1 MKKLEVRCP
10 SCSSRGYIEVS
21 EEDIEKAARGV
32 FAVNI
37 LEGVTCEHS
46 FVAYIDKNLAV
57 RDTFIA
63 DFQLELPDMVP
74 EQTITP
80 DVSEQLEYIDVD
92 LIKLNLTASLL
103 THVIRAIFYKKKIY
117 LIFDQSYM
125 VDQVYRFIEYITLNS
140 FETDVLV
147 ISGEQYDMK
156 NFKNAIILQ
165 GNRIIKDSG
174 NILNPKTLG
183 IERSLVRK
191 FLAEY
196 EPKPSLIYL
205 QNGLQK
211 AYDLSRT
218 IVDIVKNLKKKE
230 KIYSK
235 NIIEAI
241 AADHYVNIQLTY
253 LDFLYDIVEN
263 YFEVKVPRSSNIS
276 DFLSTL

>member
-156 NFKNAIILQ
+156 NFKNAYLH
-165 GNRIIKDSG
+165 
-174 NILNPKTLG
+174 KT
-183 IERSLVRK
+183 
-191 FLAEY
+191 
-196 EPKPSLIYL
+196 
-205 QNGLQK
+205 
-211 AYDLSRT
+211 
-218 IVDIVKNLKKKE
+218 KE
-230 KIYSK
+230 
-235 NIIEAI
+235 
-241 AADHYVNIQLTY
+241 
-253 LDFLYDIVEN
+253 
-263 YFEVKVPRSSNIS
+263 
-276 DFLSTL
+276 

>member
-21 EEDIEKAARGV
+21 EDDVEKASRGV

-37 LEGVTCEHS
+37 LEGVACEHS

-57 RDTFIA
+57 RDTFMA
-63 DFQLELPDMVP
+63 DFQLELPDEVP
-74 EQTITP
+74 EQEITP
-80 DVSEQLEYIDVD
+80 DVSEQLDSIDVG
-92 LIKLNLTASLL
+92 LIKLNITASLL
-103 THVIRAIFYKKKIY
+103 THIIRGILYKKKIY

-125 VDQVYRFIEYITLNS
+125 VEEVYKFIEYITLNS
-140 FETDVLV
+140 FETEIIVV
-147 ISGEQYDMK
+147 SGEQYDIMT
-156 NFKNAIILQ
+156 FKDSIILQ
-165 GNRIIKDSG
+165 GNRIIKDSD
-174 NILNPKTLG
+174 NILNPKTLS

-218 IVDIVKNLKKKE
+218 IVDIIKNLKKKE
-230 KIYSK
+230 KVYSK

-241 AADHYVNIQLTY
+241 AANHYVNIQLPY
-253 LDFLYDIVEN
+253 LEFLYTIVEN
-263 YFEVKVPRSSNIS
+263 YFDVKVPRSSNIS

>member
-10 SCSSRGYIEVS
+10 SCSGRGYIEVS
-21 EEDIEKAARGV
+21 EEDVEKAARGV
-32 FAVNI
+32 FAVNVM
-37 LEGVTCEHS
+37 EGVACEHS

-63 DFQLELPDMVP
+63 DFQLELPDIVP
-74 EQTITP
+74 EEAVTP
-80 DVSEQLEYIDVD
+80 DVNEQLDSIDVG

-103 THVIRAIFYKKKIY
+103 THVIRAILYKKKIY
-117 LIFDQSYM
+117 LLFDQSYM
-125 VDQVYRFIEYITLNS
+125 VEEVYKFIEYITLNS
-140 FETDVLV
+140 FESEILV

-156 NFKNAIILQ
+156 NFKDAIILQ
-165 GNRIIKDSG
+165 GNTIIKDSD

-218 IVDIVKNLKKKE
+218 IVDLVKDLKKKE

-235 NIIEAI
+235 DVIETI
-241 AADHYVNIQLTY
+241 ASNHYVSIQLPY

-263 YFEVKVPRSSNIS
+263 YFEVKVPKSSNIS

>member
-21 EEDIEKAARGV
+21 EEDVQKAARGV

-37 LEGVTCEHS
+37 LEGVACEHS

-63 DFQLELPDMVP
+63 DFQLELPDIVP
-74 EQTITP
+74 EQIITP
-80 DVSEQLEYIDVD
+80 DVSEQLESIDVG

-103 THVIRAIFYKKKIY
+103 THVIRAILYKKKIN

-140 FETDVLV
+140 FETEILV

-156 NFKNAIILQ
+156 NFKDTIILQ
-165 GNRIIKDSG
+165 GNRIIKDSD

-191 FLAEY
+191 FLGEY

-218 IVDIVKNLKKKE
+218 IVDIVNNLKKKE

-235 NIIEAI
+235 NVIEVI
-241 AADHYVNIQLTY
+241 AANHYVNIQLPY
-253 LDFLYDIVEN
+253 LDFLYTIVEN
-263 YFEVKVPRSSNIS
+263 YFGVEVPKSSNIS

>member
-235 NIIEAI
+235 NIIEVI

>member
-80 DVSEQLEYIDVD
+80 DVSEQLESIDVD